1 MLFSFLSLIFTYI
14 WSTFTLASAI
24 IQLKH
29 SNVPLLSLIRDSCY
43 RTFFC
48 FVFVILQN
56 ELIEYHV
63 DFFFKRTTC
72 CSACYLALQR
82 IKGTYFCSFFFYSV
96 HWCHSSRGQWKS
108 RIAFSS
114 ARCHW
119 RIMLTF
125 GPHRLPPFTP
135 TCHLTDTYLCMCV
148 CATERKQQRGILVYC
163 TVIISKKSHVIM
175 QGWHWSSPDL

>member
-1 MLFSFLSLIFTYI
+1 MFLCFLWLEIAVTGLLF
-14 WSTFTLASAI
+14 
-24 IQLKH
+24 
-29 SNVPLLSLIRDSCY
+29 
-43 RTFFC
+43 

-56 ELIEYHV
+56 ELIEYHM